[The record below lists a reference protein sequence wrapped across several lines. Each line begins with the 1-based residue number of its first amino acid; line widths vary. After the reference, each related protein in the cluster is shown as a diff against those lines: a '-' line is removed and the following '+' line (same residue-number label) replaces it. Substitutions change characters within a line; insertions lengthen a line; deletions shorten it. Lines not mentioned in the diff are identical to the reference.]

1 MSQPHK
7 VINQLSGA
15 WCLHIKQESVDSV
28 SVWQGFQPPLGLSS
42 QLKAW
47 QKLSL
52 HWERCMLVPLLLFL
66 LGFQ

>member
-15 WCLHIKQESVDSV
+15 WSLHIRQESVDSV
-28 SVWQGFQPPLGLSS
+28 SVWQGLQPPLDLSN
-42 QLKAW
+42 QLKAG
-47 QKLSL
+47 QKVSL
-52 HWERCMLVPLLLFL
+52 HWERCTLVPLLFFL